1 MPPLPPPSPLEELID
16 FEARV
21 ETGEATIGEAKRPS
35 TGAIVGVAVV
45 ILLLVAGLALLMLLR
60 YCLQKRWVR
69 VTDRVRPRVTAG
81 GREERHPPNE
91 QMNLTLTLTPTQTQ
105 ALTVAPHRVRDDF
118 VLVPHHRKISWQRDD
133 FVLV

>member
-1 MPPLPPPSPLEELID
+1 MPPLPPHSPLEELID

-45 ILLLVAGLALLMLLR
+45 MLLFVAGLAVLMLLR
-60 YCLQKRWVR
+60 YCLQKRRVR
-69 VTDRVRPRVTAG
+69 VTDRVGPRVTAG

-91 QMNLTLTLTPTQTQ
+91 QVNT
-105 ALTVAPHRVRDDF
+105 AAPHNSRPRDDF
-118 VLVPHHRKISWQRDD
+118 VLVPLHTKISWQRDD